1 MAQCAVAGK
10 GCRSGLSLILLTVML
25 GGCAAQPDSPRGD
38 SSANQHEAQQGIAG
52 DWVSIRRGDTLG
64 KIAQRA
70 GVPLV
75 RLQRFNPGV
84 DPRGLAVGQRVLV
97 PGQRERAPS
106 GGPYRYQIRPGDTF
120 SSVARRFGVNPQAVV
135 AANPGVEAT
144 DLDVGRLIQLPIDGG
159 QDSRTSQSRTSDPAP
174 ASPSRQTASDSSE
187 ASSESRSWPW
197 PLEDYTIARH
207 FGKDEHGTLQPMLLT
222 TRADE
227 RARAVADGQVR
238 FASEMRQLGK
248 VVIVHHPDN
257 LQSVYARCRR
267 LLVDSGQDVSRGT
280 PLCEPGKAN
289 SGGHEL
295 LFDMRHGGKPMDPA
309 RVLR

>member
-1 MAQCAVAGK
+1 
-10 GCRSGLSLILLTVML
+10 ML

-38 SSANQHEAQQGIAG
+38 SSANQHQAQQSIAG

-64 KIAQRA
+64 QIAQRA

-75 RLQRFNPGV
+75 RLQRFNPGI

-97 PGQRERAPS
+97 PGHRERAPS

-120 SSVARRFGVNPQAVV
+120 SSVARRFGVSPQAVV
-135 AANPGVEAT
+135 AANQGVEPT
-144 DLDVGRLIQLPIDGG
+144 DLEVGRLIQLPIDVGH
-159 QDSRTSQSRTSDPAP
+159 DTSSSQAPDPAP
-174 ASPSRQTASDSSE
+174 ASPSRQPASDSQS
-187 ASSESRSWPW
+187 AKTRSWPW

-222 TRADE
+222 TPSDE
-227 RARAVADGQVR
+227 SPRAVADGQVR

-248 VVIVHHPDN
+248 VVIIHHPDN

-267 LLVDSGQDVSRGT
+267 LLVDSGQDVTQGT
-280 PLCEPGKAN
+280 PLCEPGQTN
-289 SGGHEL
+289 SGDHEL